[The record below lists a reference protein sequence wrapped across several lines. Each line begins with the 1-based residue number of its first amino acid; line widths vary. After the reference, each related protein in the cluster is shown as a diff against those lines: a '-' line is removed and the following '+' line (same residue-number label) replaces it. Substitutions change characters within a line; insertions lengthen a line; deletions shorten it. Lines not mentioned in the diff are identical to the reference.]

1 MPTVTERSEGMPGA
15 RAPAGRTADG
25 ATGRASVLPDAP
37 GHGDGHGD
45 WPAQAADTIVRVV
58 GTVRDKTTG
67 PALTVARGLVYGLL
81 ALVLATAA
89 LVLLAIG
96 SVRLI
101 DAYLP
106 DAVFGET
113 HTWAAHLLVGLVFTG
128 AGGWLWSKRR
138 ARPADDR

>member
-1 MPTVTERSEGMPGA
+1 MTERTEGVA
-15 RAPAGRTADG
+15 DRT
-25 ATGRASVLPDAP
+25 TSRASVLPDAP
-37 GHGDGHGD
+37 GPGDGGDD

-81 ALVLATAA
+81 ALVLGSTA

-113 HTWAAHLLVGLVFTG
+113 HTWAAHLLVGLAFTG
-128 AGGWLWSKRR
+128 AGGVLWSMRR
-138 ARPADDR
+138 PRPAEGR